1 MLVSSP
7 AKLNRY
13 LAIKGKRSDGYHE
26 VELIS
31 TTLDHVSQL
40 SDDIEL
46 VKSIW
51 NIYCG
56 KDHNLLKPYIVKSS
70 SFKYLNN

>member
-46 VKSIW
+46 VKVRILTLFA
-51 NIYCG
+51 
-56 KDHNLLKPYIVKSS
+56 KDPNPTGFRIMKTI
-70 SFKYLNN
+70 